1 MVSVKSARRKG
12 NKREN
17 KGAWAHETKRSFIT
31 ILHTV
36 VMLLTAEYGL
46 VNVWDDAHHP
56 RHAADTET
64 GWRRPAGQLPGNFR
78 NYTDQ
83 QKQQSSRSVPT
94 AHPRLVQ
101 RLWFETVILV
111 RTR

>member
-1 MVSVKSARRKG
+1 MQEEKG
-12 NKREN
+12 ISQKTES
-17 KGAWAHETKRSFIT
+17 AWAHETKRSFIT

-78 NYTDQ
+78 NITDQ
-83 QKQQSSRSVPT
+83 QKQSSRSVPT
-94 AHPRLVQ
+94 AHPRLVY
-101 RLWFETVILV
+101 RLWFLTVILV
-111 RTR
+111 S